1 MLFIC
6 FYYAVFSV
14 AQKHP
19 EVFETRKD
27 MPSENTRPLYLDAQ
41 ATTPLV
47 IKTEMLFILSIQLP
61 CHGYL

>member
-1 MLFIC
+1 M
-6 FYYAVFSV
+6 SKT
-14 AQKHP
+14 QKHP
-19 EVFETRKD
+19 DVLETRKD

-61 CHGYL
+61 WLPVNIFHSIE